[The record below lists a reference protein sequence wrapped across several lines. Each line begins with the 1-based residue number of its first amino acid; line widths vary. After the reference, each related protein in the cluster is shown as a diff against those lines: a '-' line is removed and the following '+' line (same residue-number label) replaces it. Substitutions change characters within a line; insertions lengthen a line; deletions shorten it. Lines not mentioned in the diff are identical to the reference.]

1 MSLTNCRFY
10 ENRYPDIDEFVMVN
24 VKQIAEMGA
33 YVKLLEYDNIDGMI
47 LLSELSRRR
56 IRSIQKLI
64 RVGRNEVV
72 VVLRVDKEKGY
83 IDLSKRRV
91 SPEDI
96 VKCEERF
103 NKGKMVASIMRHV
116 AEKTKTP
123 METLYQDIGWP
134 LNKKYGHAV
143 DAFKLSIT
151 YACPFFCLPTLQ
163 AMLMRTESSNPD
175 VWAEVTFPSDVVK
188 SELQSYISKR
198 LTPQPTKVRAD
209 VEVTCFGYE
218 GIDAVKN
225 ALRAAEAQNT
235 ATHTPSKTAD
245 GIDIPRPNEA
255 TVKVKLVSPPLYVL
269 TSQCLEKS
277 TGIACLERAIKEIEG
292 NIRANGGGC
301 VTKMA
306 PKAVTENDDAELQAL
321 MEKRER
327 ENAEVSGDESMSES
341 DEGVVAETI

>member
-10 ENRYPDIDEFVMVN
+10 EEKYPDIDSLVVVS

-96 VKCEERF
+96 VKCEERY
-103 NKGKMVASIMRHV
+103 NKGKMVHSIMRHV

-123 METLYQDIGWP
+123 IEDLYQDIGWP

-151 YACPFFCLPTLQ
+151 
-163 AMLMRTESSNPD
+163 NPD
-175 VWAEVTFPSDVVK
+175 VWKEVTFPNDIVK
-188 SELQSYISKR
+188 NELQSYIGKR

-225 ALRAAEAQNT
+225 ALRAAEAHNT
-235 ATHTPSKTAD
+235 PETQ
-245 GIDIPRPNEA
+245 
-255 TVKVKLVSPPLYVL
+255 VKVKLVSPPLYVL
-269 TSQCLEKS
+269 TSQCLEKN
-277 TGIACLERAIKEIEG
+277 TGITTLEHAIKEIEG
-292 NIRANGGGC
+292 NIRAAGGGC
-301 VTKMA
+301 VTRMA

-327 ENAEVSGDESMSES
+327 ENQEVSGDESMSDS
-341 DEGVVAETI
+341 DEGVVPETM